1 MTDSLTTL
9 RVKTATF
16 LCSCSAVWN
25 LELQSVLL
33 PLFFNLSLR
42 WSGWFIC
49 DCSNKVPNNRP
60 QNQWTKQHVNQRRT
74 SWISQGLNPKCKL
87 VKVFQWHVMTDRTDC
102 FSDLLCRQTPSSVF
116 HRISSVLSSFLSVFP
131 DYLHFPLISFFRLY
145 PLFFSTLLLVLL
157 SFFLSF
163 FLSLFPSIFYFLS
176 FLISFSLSFICLF
189 SFFLSFFLSSFLS
202 FSFFFI
208 FSFFPYFF
216 HFSIFFLSPALSFLP
231 SFLILTYFSLIS
243 FVNTFQFVH
252 LIFLSRGWR
261 EFVLQF
267 LPTWLTK
274 SMNTEPDITVSGRS
288 SPLMAITGKEPYCI
302 VFDTSAQNQ
311 CIRLTFT
318 SLWWKCLT

>member
-60 QNQWTKQHVNQRRT
+60 QTQWTKQHVNQRRT

-163 FLSLFPSIFYFLS
+163 FLSLFPSIFNFLS
-176 FLISFSLSFICLF
+176 FLISFSLSLIFIFSFFPSFFHLSILF
-189 SFFLSFFLSSFLS
+189 LSFSLSLLSFFLSFFCF
-202 FSFFFI
+202 
-208 FSFFPYFF
+208 
-216 HFSIFFLSPALSFLP
+216 FLP
-231 SFLILTYFSLIS
+231 SFLPYTYFSLIS

-302 VFDTSAQNQ
+302 VFDTSVQNQ

>member
-116 HRISSVLSSFLSVFP
+116 HRISSVLSSFLSAFP

-163 FLSLFPSIFYFLS
+163 
-176 FLISFSLSFICLF
+176 LISFNFLF

-202 FSFFFI
+202 LSLIFI

-216 HFSIFFLSPALSFLP
+216 HLSIFFLSSALSFLP
-231 SFLILTYFSLIS
+231 SFLIP
-243 FVNTFQFVH
+243 
-252 LIFLSRGWR
+252 IFL
-261 EFVLQF
+261 
-267 LPTWLTK
+267 
-274 SMNTEPDITVSGRS
+274 
-288 SPLMAITGKEPYCI
+288 
-302 VFDTSAQNQ
+302 
-311 CIRLTFT
+311 
-318 SLWWKCLT
+318 